1 MTVAVE
7 APSAVIRVLLI
18 EDDPR
23 DMGVLRAMLR
33 NTGGTRFGVSHV
45 TSVNDA
51 ILELGREDTDIV
63 ILDLSLPDASELEG
77 LERIRSFTSEVPVIV
92 LTGNQDES
100 LSYRALHRGAQ
111 DYLVKGSV
119 DRNLLVRSIRYSIER
134 HRGVRDLATV
144 TRQLQIANANLE
156 RLTVIDP
163 LTELLNRRGL
173 QQALSSMVQRIDR
186 EGIDVVVLFV
196 DIDDFKRIN
205 DTLGHAVG
213 DVALKEIARKLSACV
228 RGVDCLARIG
238 GDEFLLLVTNSPPSE
253 AVRIAERVR
262 LAVSTT
268 VIQLNTGTLQMTA
281 SIGVMMLK
289 ADTPSIDELLTHTHQ
304 VLYRSKQ
311 GGKNRVSYAGKE
323 FEDTAKRLRAQSDMC
338 TALSRGDR
346 LASLKQAIYRLSD
359 EQVVGYEFLSRFV
372 NGIVEMPENFF
383 RVCSERNI
391 LTLVDHQCLRRGIAA
406 ATELPPELRFHLN
419 VFPSTLI
426 AIPAQH
432 LIEEFPL
439 QVPPRTFCIEI
450 SEQQILGE
458 PSYLTEPVKAFRDAG
473 ILIGI
478 DDVGFGNSCLESLI
492 LLEPDVIKVD
502 KRCVRGIELDPD
514 RQRQLVR
521 YLEVAE
527 RLGADVIAEGI
538 EGEQELRVLRNLGV
552 RYGQGYYWGLPA

>member
-7 APSAVIRVLLI
+7 TPAAVIRILLI

-33 NTGGTRFGVSHV
+33 HSGQIRFELSHV
-45 TSVNDA
+45 STINKA
-51 ILELGREDTDIV
+51 IAELSHGDKDLI

-77 LERIRSFTSEVPVIV
+77 LERLRIHTSEVPVIV
-92 LTGNQDES
+92 LTGNQDEN
-100 LSYRALHRGAQ
+100 LAYRALQRGAQ
-111 DYLVKGSV
+111 DYLIKGAV
-119 DRNLLVRSIRYSIER
+119 DRDLLVRSIHYSIER
-134 HRGVRDLATV
+134 HRGIRDLATV

-156 RLTVIDP
+156 KLTVIDP

-173 QQALSSMVQRIDR
+173 QQALSSIVQRIDR
-186 EGIDVVVLFV
+186 EGIEVVVLFV

-205 DTLGHAVG
+205 DSLGHAVG
-213 DVALKEIARKLSACV
+213 DVALKEIARKLASCV
-228 RGVDCLARIG
+228 RGVDCIARIG
-238 GDEFLLLVTNSPPSE
+238 GDEFLLLVTNTPSSE

-268 VIQLNTGTLQMTA
+268 VIQLSTGTLQLTA

-289 ADTPSIDELLTHTHQ
+289 ADTPSIDELLTYTHQ
-304 VLYRSKQ
+304 VLYRSKET
-311 GGKNRVSYAGKE
+311 GKNRVSYAGKE
-323 FEDTAKRLRAQSDMC
+323 FEDTAKRLQAQADMC

-346 LASLKQAIYRLSD
+346 LASIKQAIYRLAD
-359 EQVVGYEFLSRFV
+359 EQIVGYEFLSRFV

-391 LTLVDHQCLRRGIAA
+391 LTLVDHQCLRRAIAA
-406 ATELPPELRFHLN
+406 ASEMAGGTRFHIN

-426 AIPAQH
+426 AIPSQH
-432 LIEEFPL
+432 LIEEFPSHL
-439 QVPPRTFCIEI
+439 PPRTFCIEI

-458 PSYLTEPVKAFRDAG
+458 PSYLAEPVRAFREAG

-502 KRCVRGIELDPD
+502 KRCVRGIDVDPQ
-514 RQRQLVR
+514 RQRHLVR

-538 EGEQELRVLRNLGV
+538 EGEAELRLLRKLGV
-552 RYGQGYYWGLPA
+552 SYGQGFYWGPPG